1 MSMYIVDGA
10 ITTSSSI
17 RQPEPKLPGNMGSD
31 TPLPFWRKLT
41 SSGKGQQIVG
51 PISANKNHLTLPPNN
66 QV

>member
-1 MSMYIVDGA
+1 MNDPMHRA
-10 ITTSSSI
+10 ET
-17 RQPEPKLPGNMGSD
+17 PGGVWGGGGD
-31 TPLPFWRKLT
+31 TPLPFWRKLA